1 MMLIRPLTVADAG
14 AFWALRLRGYEESPS
29 AFNTA
34 PDEWRARPVAEAER
48 LLGNQAGT
56 PDDIVLGAFD
66 PELVAHVGLRR
77 EGRKKRAHK
86 ATLWG
91 LYVAP
96 EARGR
101 GIGLRL
107 LETLIDH
114 AKKAPGLTVVELTVM
129 ADNTHAFALY
139 QRLGFRRFGYQDR
152 GSKVGDTY
160 LAEEH
165 MTLYLDAPVPE

>member
-1 MMLIRPLTVADAG
+1 MLIRPLTVADAA
-14 AFWALRLRGYEESPS
+14 AFWALRLRGFEESPA

-48 LLGNQAGT
+48 LLGNEAGT
-56 PDDIVLGAFD
+56 PDDVVMGVFD

-77 EGRKKRAHK
+77 EARKKRAHK

-101 GIGLRL
+101 GVGLRL
-107 LETLIDH
+107 LEVLLEH
-114 AKKAPGLTVVELTVM
+114 ARRVPGLTVVELTVM
-129 ADNTHAFALY
+129 AQNTHAFGLY
-139 QRLGFRRFGYQDR
+139 QRLGFRRFGYQER
-152 GSKVGDTY
+152 AAKVGDTY
-160 LAEEH
+160 FAEEH
-165 MTLYLDAPVPE
+165 MLLDLDAAPAAE